1 MKLIFLFS
9 TLLLL
14 FSCKKV
20 EFNKISNSA
29 YSPKLSLPLAYGSFT
44 ISDILKQ
51 ADSVDKYLQ
60 SKPSLQLVVKESIK
74 GFSFDQAL
82 TIPPLNAIPS
92 TTVIDF
98 SKPGS
103 ALTEINNYAPLV
115 QGNRADAIPVI
126 NSTNNITPLDKPIT
140 ETILL
145 TNPSNPGFIDTTTID
160 EINISDG
167 EIKIDILTD
176 IKHKIEIVYEITEMT
191 QGGKPLSGTIVCDK
205 SNSSISVP
213 SLISLKDV
221 KANLKSKKFTF
232 IIKNI
237 FITFNSYKLTQTDKI
252 NVSVSMNNIKFESIY
267 GYFGKFNGPPIIDTL
282 KIDQLSDL
290 KEKGEFGLT
299 NPSLKLYIKNGFGI
313 PMNIDINKFQI
324 KQDGNPINIVMSK
337 TFDIE
342 QPENVNSK
350 PVLDSIVL
358 NSNTATNFDKL
369 LSSKNE
375 EIIFGA
381 ALKINKYGEDL
392 IKRNFISSK
401 STISLDA
408 EVRVPLTGYAK
419 NFTFEDTSDVSLP
432 FDLLKSLNL
441 IVLYKNS
448 LPVDISGS
456 IRFLDKQGKLIRD
469 NQNNIIDLLASSS
482 NKIFESPIMTKI
494 DNNGGYYLDENEV
507 KNMEQKRVVIG
518 ITSAQVP
525 FLLNASKVIFKGSF
539 NTFGNSANKPVSLY
553 DYYGLSIKLAGDAQG
568 NLPLKK

>member
-9 TLLLL
+9 ILLLL

-20 EFNKISNSA
+20 ELNRISNSA
-29 YSPKLSLPLAYGSFT
+29 FSPKLSLPLAYGSFT
-44 ISDILKQ
+44 ISDILEQ

-60 SKPSLQLVVKESIK
+60 TKPSLQLVVKESIK
-74 GFSFDQAL
+74 GFSLDQTL
-82 TIPPLNAIPS
+82 KIPNLDAIPS

-103 ALTEINNYAPLV
+103 ALSEINNYAPLL
-115 QGNRADAIPVI
+115 QGNRADAVPLI
-126 NSTNNITPLDKPIT
+126 NSSSNVSPVEKPIT
-140 ETILL
+140 QTVLL
-145 TNPSNPGFIDTTTID
+145 TNTNTPGFIDTTTID
-160 EINISDG
+160 EINFSDG
-167 EIKIDILTD
+167 EIKIDILTE

-205 SNSSISVP
+205 SKPSTSVP

-232 IIKNI
+232 TIKNI
-237 FITFNSYKLTQTDKI
+237 FITFNNYLLTTSDKI
-252 NVSVSMNNIKFESIY
+252 NIAVSMNNIKFESIY
-267 GYFGKFNGPPIIDTL
+267 GYFGKFNVPPINDTL

-290 KEKGEFGLT
+290 KQKGEFGLT
-299 NPSLKLYIKNGFGI
+299 NPSLKLFVKNGFGI
-313 PMNIDINKFQI
+313 PININFNKFQI
-324 KQDGNPINIVMSK
+324 KQDGKPIDVVMSK
-337 TFDIE
+337 TFDIN
-342 QPENVNSK
+342 QPNNANSE
-350 PVLDSIVL
+350 PVLDSIVF
-358 NSNTATNFDKL
+358 NSKTATNFDKL

-381 ALKINKYGEDL
+381 ELKINKDGENPV
-392 IKRNFISSK
+392 KRNFISSK

-419 NFTFEDTSDVSLP
+419 NFTFEDTSDISLP

-469 NQNNIIDLLASSS
+469 NQNNIIDLLTSSS

-494 DNNGGYYLDENEV
+494 DNNGGYFLDENEV
-507 KNMEQKRVVIG
+507 KNMEQKKVVIG

-525 FLLNASKVIFKGSF
+525 YLLNASKVIFKGSF
-539 NTFGNSANKPVSLY
+539 NTFGNSSDKPVSLY
-553 DYYGLSIKLAGDAQG
+553 DYYGLTIKLAGDAQG

>member
-9 TLLLL
+9 ILLLL
-14 FSCKKV
+14 LSCKKV
-20 EFNKISNSA
+20 ELNRISNSA
-29 YSPKLSLPLAYGSFT
+29 FSPKLSLPLAYGSFT
-44 ISDILKQ
+44 ISDILEQ

-60 SKPSLQLVVKESIK
+60 TKPSLQLVVKESIK
-74 GFSFDQAL
+74 GFSLDQTL
-82 TIPPLNAIPS
+82 KIPNLDAIPS

-103 ALTEINNYAPLV
+103 ALSEINNYAPLL
-115 QGNRADAIPVI
+115 QGNRADAVPLI
-126 NSTNNITPLDKPIT
+126 NSSSNVSPVEKPIT
-140 ETILL
+140 QTVLL
-145 TNPSNPGFIDTTTID
+145 TNTNTPGFIDTTTID
-160 EINISDG
+160 EINFSDG
-167 EIKIDILTD
+167 EIKIDILTE

-205 SNSSISVP
+205 SKPSTSVP

-232 IIKNI
+232 TIKNI
-237 FITFNSYKLTQTDKI
+237 FITFNNYLLTTSDKI
-252 NVSVSMNNIKFESIY
+252 NIAVSMNNIKFESIY
-267 GYFGKFNGPPIIDTL
+267 GYFGKFNVPPINDTL

-290 KEKGEFGLT
+290 KQKGEFGLT
-299 NPSLKLYIKNGFGI
+299 NPSLKLFVKNGFGI
-313 PMNIDINKFQI
+313 PININFNKFQI
-324 KQDGNPINIVMSK
+324 KQDGKPIDVVMSK
-337 TFDIE
+337 TFDIN
-342 QPENVNSK
+342 QPNNANSE
-350 PVLDSIVL
+350 PVLDSIVF
-358 NSNTATNFDKL
+358 NSKTATNFDRL

-381 ALKINKYGEDL
+381 ELKINKDGENPV
-392 IKRNFISSK
+392 KRNFISSK

-419 NFTFEDTSDVSLP
+419 NFTFEDTSDISLP

-494 DNNGGYYLDENEV
+494 DNNGGYFLDENEV
-507 KNMEQKRVVIG
+507 KNMEQKKVVIG

-525 FLLNASKVIFKGSF
+525 YLLNASKVIFNGSF
-539 NTFGNSANKPVSLY
+539 NTFGNSSDKPVSLY
-553 DYYGLSIKLAGDAQG
+553 DYYGLTIKLAGDAQG

>member
-9 TLLLL
+9 ILLLL

-20 EFNKISNSA
+20 ELNRISNSA
-29 YSPKLSLPLAYGSFT
+29 FSPKLSLPLAYGSFT
-44 ISDILKQ
+44 ISDILEQ

-60 SKPSLQLVVKESIK
+60 TKPSLQLVVKESIK
-74 GFSFDQAL
+74 GFSLDQTL
-82 TIPPLNAIPS
+82 KIPNLDAIPS

-103 ALTEINNYAPLV
+103 ALSEINNYAPLL
-115 QGNRADAIPVI
+115 QGNRADAVPLI
-126 NSTNNITPLDKPIT
+126 NSSSNVSPVEKPIT
-140 ETILL
+140 QTVLL
-145 TNPSNPGFIDTTTID
+145 TNTNTPGFIDTTTID
-160 EINISDG
+160 EINFSDG
-167 EIKIDILTD
+167 EIKIDIQTE

-205 SNSSISVP
+205 SKPSTSVP

-232 IIKNI
+232 TIKNI
-237 FITFNSYKLTQTDKI
+237 FITFNNYLLTTSDKI
-252 NVSVSMNNIKFESIY
+252 NIAVSMNNIKFESIY
-267 GYFGKFNGPPIIDTL
+267 GYFGKFNVPPINDTL

-290 KEKGEFGLT
+290 KQKGEFGLT
-299 NPSLKLYIKNGFGI
+299 NPSLKLFVKNGFGI
-313 PMNIDINKFQI
+313 PININFNKFQI
-324 KQDGNPINIVMSK
+324 KQDGKPIDVVMSK
-337 TFDIE
+337 TFDIN
-342 QPENVNSK
+342 QPNNANSE
-350 PVLDSIVL
+350 PVLDSIVF
-358 NSNTATNFDKL
+358 NSKTATNFDKL

-381 ALKINKYGEDL
+381 ELKINKDGENPV
-392 IKRNFISSK
+392 KRNFISSK

-419 NFTFEDTSDVSLP
+419 NFTFEDTSDISLP

-469 NQNNIIDLLASSS
+469 NQNNIIDLLTSSS

-494 DNNGGYYLDENEV
+494 DNNGGYFLDENEV
-507 KNMEQKRVVIG
+507 KNMEQKKVVIG

-525 FLLNASKVIFKGSF
+525 YLLNASKVIFKGSF
-539 NTFGNSANKPVSLY
+539 NTFGNSSDKPVSLY
-553 DYYGLSIKLAGDAQG
+553 DYYGLTIKLAGDAQG